1 MRPLSL
7 TLSAFGPYAGCTT
20 LDLSKLGENGLYLI
34 TGDTGAGKTTIFDAI
49 TFALFGEPSGAQR
62 DTSML
67 RSKYADADTPTFV
80 ELTFSYGGQIYRIRR
95 NPEYE
100 RPAKRGGGTTKQ
112 RAEAQ
117 LTYPD
122 GRIISKT
129 RDVDTAVRDLLGID
143 RTQFAQI
150 AMIAQGD
157 FLKLLLASTEDRQEI
172 FRKLFKTDYYRKFQD
187 ELRQRYNAAYA
198 EHARLKQSIQQYV
211 DGIQWEDAD
220 TSAAERP
227 LAETLDLLAAQLT
240 ADQAVSDR
248 LTADL
253 AQLDQQLAAVNARLG
268 KAESL
273 KKAQAARAEA
283 LVRLER
289 TAAALTTLAE
299 AHAAALAHQPE
310 IDELSTNITKM
321 QLELPKYDD
330 LFKLDANL
338 QKQLTL
344 QKSLVSRL
352 AAARQEEQKL
362 TTQLAALQ
370 EALDSLQNAAA
381 DRERLT
387 ALLSQQQSLAKKL
400 ADMER
405 ITSQYERAVV
415 QYQTSR
421 SRYTDLSARYQRMYQ
436 TYLDEQAGILASGL
450 ITGQPCPVCG
460 SLEHPAPACASEGAP
475 SQAQLQDAQTQS
487 ETASTQM
494 QQDSEKASALK
505 AQLDTLAADIA
516 DATAGTDSAPT
527 VGQMLAQVSDTQL
540 QLQRIE
546 KNINR
551 KAQLDTQ
558 LPKQQTA
565 LAAASDSIRELERQ
579 LAITDTEI
587 TALQQNHTELKQSL
601 AYENQAEASKALS
614 ALTAQR
620 GSLQQAITASAEKL
634 EKTKALDQ
642 QLKAQIEA
650 FDEQIA
656 GAEAVDPDE
665 QLQLKTSLTE
675 QVQQLKDEQ
684 LRLVARLRANETAM
698 QRIQAQS
705 EAITLVEG
713 KLIQLQA
720 LHNTANGQIAGKE
733 KIKLETYI
741 QMTYFDRIIARA
753 NTRFM
758 VMSGGQY
765 ELKRATVAD
774 NNRSQSGLDL
784 SVIDH
789 YNGSERSVRT
799 LSGGE
804 SFKASLSLALGLS
817 DEIQS
822 SAGGIRLD
830 TMFVDEGFGSLDED
844 SLRQAMQALAGLAE
858 GNRLVG
864 IISHVAELKEKI
876 DKQIVVKKDRSGGS
890 KATIV
895 V

>member
-1 MRPLSL
+1 MRPLTL
-7 TLSAFGPYAGCTT
+7 TLSAFGPYADQTT
-20 LDLSKLGENGLYLI
+20 LDLSLLGENGLYLI

-49 TFALFGEPSGAQR
+49 TFALYGEPSGNQR
-62 DTSML
+62 ETSML

-80 ELTFSYGGQIYRIRR
+80 DLTFSYGGQIYQIRR

-100 RPAKRGGGTTKQ
+100 RPAKRGGGVTKQ

-122 GRIISKT
+122 GRIVTKT
-129 RDVDTAVRDLLGID
+129 RDVDTAVHDLLGID
-143 RTQFAQI
+143 RNQFSQI

-198 EHARLKQSIQQYV
+198 DHARLKQSIQQYV
-211 DGIQWEDAD
+211 EGIQWSDAAA
-220 TSAAERP
+220 SATERP
-227 LAETLDLLAAQLT
+227 LAETLELLTAQL
-240 ADQAVSDR
+240 AMDQENSDH
-248 LTADL
+248 LATDLADL
-253 AQLDQQLAAVNARLG
+253 DRQLAAVNIRLG
-268 KAESL
+268 KAETL

-283 LVRLER
+283 QIRLDR
-289 TAAALTTLAE
+289 TAAALTTLTE
-299 AHAAALAHQPE
+299 AHAVAIARQPE
-310 IDELSTNITKM
+310 IDELSTNITKA

-330 LFKLDANL
+330 LLKLDDNL

-344 QKSLVSRL
+344 QKTLASRL
-352 AAARQEEQKL
+352 DVARREEQRLTAQLAILQEEL
-362 TTQLAALQ
+362 
-370 EALDSLQNAAA
+370 ESLQNAAA
-381 DRERLT
+381 DRERLA
-387 ALLSQQQSLAKKL
+387 ALLSQQQALAKKL
-400 ADMER
+400 SDIER
-405 ITSQYERAVV
+405 IAQQYESAVA
-415 QYQTSR
+415 QYQISR
-421 SRYTDLSARYQRMYQ
+421 SRFAEASARYQRMYQ

-450 ITGQPCPVCG
+450 TDGQPCPVCG
-460 SLEHPAPACASEGAP
+460 SLEHPAPACTSEGAP
-475 SQAQLQDAQTQS
+475 SQEQLKEAQVQS
-487 ETASTQM
+487 ETASSQT
-494 QQDSEKASALK
+494 QQDSERASALK
-505 AQLDTLAADIA
+505 AQLDTLTADVA
-516 DATAGTDSAPT
+516 ETTDASGTILTAE
-527 VGQMLAQVSDTQL
+527 QMMAQVSDTQL
-540 QLQRIE
+540 QLQTAE
-546 KNINR
+546 KNVKR
-551 KAQLDTQ
+551 KAMLDMQ
-558 LPKQQTA
+558 LPKQQAA
-565 LAAASDSIRELERQ
+565 LTTASDSIHELERQ
-579 LAITDTEI
+579 LAVTDTEI
-587 TALQQNHTELKQSL
+587 ASLKQNRTELKQSL
-601 AYENQAEASKALS
+601 AYESQAEAAKALA

-620 GSLQQAITASAEKL
+620 GSMQQAITSATEKL
-634 EKTKALDQ
+634 ESAKMLDQ
-642 QLKAQIEA
+642 QLKAQITTL
-650 FDEQIA
+650 DEQIA
-656 GAEAVDPDE
+656 GAEAIDLEE
-665 QLQLKTSLTE
+665 QVHLKNELGNH
-675 QVQQLKDEQ
+675 VQQLKSEH
-684 LRLVARLRANETAM
+684 LRIVTRLHANETALE
-698 QRIQAQS
+698 RIQAQS
-705 EAITLVEG
+705 EAITVVEG

-720 LHNTANGQIAGKE
+720 LHNTANGQISGKE

-765 ELKRATVAD
+765 ELKRATTAD

-844 SLRQAMQALAGLAE
+844 SLQQAMKALAGLAE

-890 KATIV
+890 KAAIV

>member
-1 MRPLSL
+1 MRPLTL
-7 TLSAFGPYAGCTT
+7 TLSAFGPYADQTT
-20 LDLSKLGENGLYLI
+20 LDLSQLGENGLYLI

-49 TFALFGEPSGAQR
+49 TFALYGEPSGNQR
-62 DTSML
+62 ETSML

-80 ELTFSYGGQIYRIRR
+80 DLTFSYGGQIYQIRR

-100 RPAKRGGGTTKQ
+100 RPAKRGGGVTKQ

-122 GRIISKT
+122 GGIVTKT
-129 RDVDTAVRDLLGID
+129 RDVDAAVRDLLGID
-143 RTQFAQI
+143 RTQFSQI

-198 EHARLKQSIQQYV
+198 DHARLKQSIQQYV
-211 DGIQWEDAD
+211 EGIQWSDAASVVD
-220 TSAAERP
+220 RP
-227 LAETLDLLAAQLT
+227 LAETLELLSAQLT
-240 ADQAVSDR
+240 TDQETSDH
-248 LTADL
+248 LATDLADL
-253 AQLDQQLAAVNARLG
+253 DQKLAAVNIRLG
-268 KAESL
+268 KAETL

-283 LVRLER
+283 QIRLER
-289 TAAALTTLAE
+289 TAAALTALIE
-299 AHAAALAHQPE
+299 AHAAAIARQPA
-310 IDELSTNITKM
+310 IDELSTNITKA
-321 QLELPKYDD
+321 QWELPKYDD
-330 LFKLDANL
+330 LLKLDGSL
-338 QKQLTL
+338 QKQLSL
-344 QKSLVSRL
+344 QKTLASRL
-352 AAARQEEQKL
+352 DVARREEQQLTAQLAVLQEEL
-362 TTQLAALQ
+362 
-370 EALDSLQNAAA
+370 ESLQNAAA
-381 DRERLT
+381 DRERLA
-387 ALLSQQQSLAKKL
+387 ALLSQQQVLAKKL
-400 ADMER
+400 SDMER
-405 ITSQYERAVV
+405 IARQYERAVA
-415 QYQTSR
+415 QYQGSR
-421 SRYTDLSARYQRMYQ
+421 SRYAQASARYQRMYQ

-450 ITGQPCPVCG
+450 TDGQPCPVCG
-460 SLEHPAPACASEGAP
+460 SLEHPAPACTSEGAP
-475 SQAQLQDAQTQS
+475 SQAQLKEAQVQS
-487 ETASTQM
+487 ETAASQT

-505 AQLDTLAADIA
+505 AQLDTLAADVADTA
-516 DATAGTDSAPT
+516 DASGTILTAE
-527 VGQMLAQVSDTQL
+527 QMMAQVSDTQL
-540 QLQRIE
+540 QLQTAE
-546 KNINR
+546 KNVKR
-551 KAQLDTQ
+551 KAMLDMQ
-558 LPKQQTA
+558 LPKQQAA
-565 LAAASDSIRELERQ
+565 LTTASDSIRELERQ
-579 LAITDTEI
+579 LAVTDTEI
-587 TALQQNHTELKQSL
+587 ASLKQNRTELKQSL
-601 AYENQAEASKALS
+601 AYESQAEAAKALA

-620 GSLQQAITASAEKL
+620 GSLQQAIASAMEKL
-634 EKTKALDQ
+634 ESAKMLDQ
-642 QLKAQIEA
+642 QLKSQITTL
-650 FDEQIA
+650 DEQIA
-656 GAEAVDPDE
+656 GAETIDLE
-665 QLQLKTSLTE
+665 E
-675 QVQQLKDEQ
+675 QVHLKNELGNHMQQLKSEH
-684 LRLVARLRANETAM
+684 LRIVTRLHANETALE
-698 QRIQAQS
+698 RIQAQS
-705 EAITLVEG
+705 EAITVVEG

-720 LHNTANGQIAGKE
+720 LHNTANGQISGKE

-765 ELKRATVAD
+765 ELKRATTAD

-844 SLRQAMQALAGLAE
+844 SLQQAMKALAGLAE

-890 KATIV
+890 KAAIV

>member
-1 MRPLSL
+1 MRPLTL
-7 TLSAFGPYAGCTT
+7 TLSAFGPYADQTT
-20 LDLSKLGENGLYLI
+20 LDLSLLGENGLYLI

-49 TFALFGEPSGAQR
+49 TFALYGEPSGNQR
-62 DTSML
+62 ETSML

-80 ELTFSYGGQIYRIRR
+80 DLTFSYGGQIYQIRR

-100 RPAKRGGGTTKQ
+100 RPAKRGGGVTKQ

-122 GRIISKT
+122 GRIVTKT
-129 RDVDTAVRDLLGID
+129 RDVDTAVHDLLGID
-143 RTQFAQI
+143 RNQFSQI

-198 EHARLKQSIQQYV
+198 DHARLKQSIQQYV
-211 DGIQWEDAD
+211 EGIQWSDA
-220 TSAAERP
+220 AASTTERP
-227 LAETLDLLAAQLT
+227 LAETLELLSAQLT
-240 ADQAVSDR
+240 TDQETSDH
-248 LTADL
+248 LATDLADL
-253 AQLDQQLAAVNARLG
+253 DRQLAAVNIRLG
-268 KAESL
+268 KAETL

-283 LVRLER
+283 QIRLDR
-289 TAAALTTLAE
+289 TAAALTTLTE
-299 AHAAALAHQPE
+299 AHAVAIARQPE
-310 IDELSTNITKM
+310 IDELSTNITKA

-330 LFKLDANL
+330 LLKLDDNL

-344 QKSLVSRL
+344 QKTLASRL
-352 AAARQEEQKL
+352 DVARREEQRLTAQLAILQEEL
-362 TTQLAALQ
+362 
-370 EALDSLQNAAA
+370 ESLQNAAA
-381 DRERLT
+381 DRERLA
-387 ALLSQQQSLAKKL
+387 ALLSQQQALAKKL
-400 ADMER
+400 SDIER
-405 ITSQYERAVV
+405 IAQQYESAVA
-415 QYQTSR
+415 QYQISR
-421 SRYTDLSARYQRMYQ
+421 SRFAEASARYQRMYQ

-450 ITGQPCPVCG
+450 TDGQPCPVCG
-460 SLEHPAPACASEGAP
+460 SLEHPAPACTSEGAP
-475 SQAQLQDAQTQS
+475 SQEQLKEAQVQS
-487 ETASTQM
+487 ETASSQT
-494 QQDSEKASALK
+494 QQDSERASALK
-505 AQLDTLAADIA
+505 AQLDTLTADVA
-516 DATAGTDSAPT
+516 ETTDASGTILTAE
-527 VGQMLAQVSDTQL
+527 QMMAQVSDTQL
-540 QLQRIE
+540 QLQTAE
-546 KNINR
+546 KNVKR
-551 KAQLDTQ
+551 KAMLDMQ
-558 LPKQQTA
+558 LPKQQAA
-565 LAAASDSIRELERQ
+565 LTTASDSIHELERQ
-579 LAITDTEI
+579 LAVTDTEI
-587 TALQQNHTELKQSL
+587 ASLKQNRTELKQSL
-601 AYENQAEASKALS
+601 AYESQAEAAKALA

-620 GSLQQAITASAEKL
+620 GSMQQAITSATEKL
-634 EKTKALDQ
+634 ESAKMLDQ
-642 QLKAQIEA
+642 QLKAQITTL
-650 FDEQIA
+650 DEQIA
-656 GAEAVDPDE
+656 GAEAIDLEE
-665 QLQLKTSLTE
+665 QVHLKNELGNH
-675 QVQQLKDEQ
+675 VQQLKSEH
-684 LRLVARLRANETAM
+684 LRIVTRLHANETALE
-698 QRIQAQS
+698 RIQAQS
-705 EAITLVEG
+705 EAITVVEG

-720 LHNTANGQIAGKE
+720 LHNTANGQISGKE

-765 ELKRATVAD
+765 ELKRATTAD

-844 SLRQAMQALAGLAE
+844 SLQQAMKALAGLAE

-890 KATIV
+890 KAAIV

>member
-1 MRPLSL
+1 MRPLTL
-7 TLSAFGPYAGCTT
+7 TLSAFGPYAGRST
-20 LDLSKLGENGLYLI
+20 LDLSQLGESGLYLI

-49 TFALFGEPSGAQR
+49 TFALYGEPSGNQR
-62 DTSML
+62 ETSML
-67 RSKYADADTPTFV
+67 RSKYAESDTPTEV
-80 ELTFSYGGQIYRIRR
+80 ELTFSYGGQLYQIRR

-122 GRIISKT
+122 GHIVTKT
-129 RDVDTAVRDLLGID
+129 RDVDAAVRDLLGID

-187 ELRQRYNAAYA
+187 ELRQQHNALYSRYS
-198 EHARLKQSIQQYV
+198 ELKQSIQQYV
-211 DGIQWEDAD
+211 DGILWSESD
-220 TSAAERP
+220 SAASSPAADRP
-227 LAETLDLLAAQLT
+227 LAEILELLSAQLT
-240 ADQAVSDR
+240 EDHAQADR
-248 LTADL
+248 LAASLTE
-253 AQLDQQLAAVNARLG
+253 LDQQLAAVNARLG
-268 KAESL
+268 KAETL
-273 KKAQAARAEA
+273 EKAKATRADAHVRLQRTAEA
-283 LVRLER
+283 LISLTR
-289 TAAALTTLAE
+289 THAE
-299 AHAAALAHQPE
+299 ATAHQPE
-310 IDELSTNITKM
+310 IDELFTTITKA

-330 LFKLDANL
+330 LLRLDGTL

-344 QKSLVSRL
+344 QKSQLRSL
-352 AAARQEEQKL
+352 DAARRQELQITAELAVLQEEL
-362 TTQLAALQ
+362 
-370 EALDSLQNAAA
+370 EGLQNAAA
-381 DRERLT
+381 ERERL
-387 ALLSQQQSLAKKL
+387 AAQLSQEQALAKKL
-400 ADMER
+400 SEIER
-405 ITSQYERAVV
+405 ISRQYETAVTA
-415 QYQTSR
+415 YQASR
-421 SRYTDLSARYQRMYQ
+421 SKFSELSARYQRMYQ

-450 ITGQPCPVCG
+450 TAGQPCPVCG
-460 SLEHPAPACASEGAP
+460 SLEHPAPACTSEGAP
-475 SQAQLQDAQTQS
+475 SQAQLKEAQTQS
-487 ETASTQM
+487 ETAAAKM

-505 AQLDTLAADIA
+505 AQLDTLSADVA
-516 DATAGTDSAPT
+516 DAALTAD
-527 VGQMLAQVSDTQL
+527 QMMAQVSSTQMLL
-540 QLQRIE
+540 QTAE
-546 KNINR
+546 KNLKR
-551 KAQLDTQ
+551 KAELDLQ
-558 LPKQQTA
+558 LPKQQTS
-565 LAAASDSIRELERQ
+565 LAAAQDAIRQTERQ
-579 LAITDTEI
+579 LTVLETEI
-587 TALQQNHTELKQSL
+587 ASLEQSIADLKNSL
-601 AYENQAEASKALS
+601 AYENKTEAAKALS
-614 ALTAQR
+614 ALTDR
-620 GSLQQAITASAEKL
+620 RSLLQQAITSAAEKL
-634 EKTKALDQ
+634 ETAKALDQ
-642 QLKAQIEA
+642 QLKAQIQTL
-650 FDEQIA
+650 DEQIA
-656 GAEAVDPDE
+656 GAEVIDLDE
-665 QLQLKTSLTE
+665 QLHLKASLSSQLQALKND
-675 QVQQLKDEQ
+675 QLH
-684 LRLVARLRANETAM
+684 LVTRIRTNETALE
-698 QRIQAQS
+698 RIQAQS
-705 EAITLVEG
+705 EAIALVETQ
-713 KLIQLQA
+713 LIQVRA
-720 LHNTANGQIAGKE
+720 LHNTANGQISGKE

-765 ELKRATVAD
+765 ELKRATAAD

-844 SLRQAMQALAGLAE
+844 SLRQAIQALAGLAE